1 MKNSAVIF
9 YLTAAFGTIVSCT
22 SSYDPMDDYE
32 ELPSKKVVETPQP
45 TESVRFD
52 PEQISRGQY
61 LVSLLGCGSCH
72 TDGAL
77 TGLPDKH
84 KLLAGSGT
92 GIAYSNPLVDP
103 NPGVVYPSNLT
114 PDIETGIGSWT
125 REQIATM
132 VRSGIDNH
140 GGRSLP
146 VMPWPAYA
154 KITQEDALAIAAY
167 LKSLPPVKHQ
177 VPDNVPRGQKA
188 QAPFVHFGVYRSRP

>member
-1 MKNSAVIF
+1 MKNPAFIFCFAAV
-9 YLTAAFGTIVSCT
+9 FGPIVSCT
-22 SSYDPMDDYE
+22 GSYDPLKDYE
-32 ELPSKKVVETPQP
+32 QLEPAKVLETPQP
-45 TESVRFD
+45 TKDARFD
-52 PEQISRGQY
+52 PEETARGQY

-77 TGLPDKH
+77 VGLPDNR

-92 GIAYSNPLVDP
+92 GIAYSNPLADP

-125 REQIATM
+125 REQIANM
-132 VRSGIDNH
+132 VRTGVDNH
-140 GGRSLP
+140 GGRSIP
-146 VMPWPAYA
+146 VMPWPTYA

-177 VPDNVPRGQKA
+177 VPDNVPHGQRA
-188 QAPFVHFGVYRSRP
+188 QAPFVHFGVYRNRP